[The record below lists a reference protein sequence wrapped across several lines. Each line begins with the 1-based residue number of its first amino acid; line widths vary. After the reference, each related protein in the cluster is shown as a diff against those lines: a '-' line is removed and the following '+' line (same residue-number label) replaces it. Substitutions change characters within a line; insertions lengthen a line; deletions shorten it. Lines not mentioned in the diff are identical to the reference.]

1 MFTLLRL
8 STEGSWSLSGGRG
21 EIPLNVIISTRQLE
35 QYMSS
40 VFRCFFSEERELAPI
55 LDAFKGSHE
64 SDVVGDKEFKKYPT
78 GFCHQVF
85 LTNRTSS
92 MSSSCQ

>member
-1 MFTLLRL
+1 M
-8 STEGSWSLSGGRG
+8 ST
-21 EIPLNVIISTRQLE
+21 
-35 QYMSS
+35 
-40 VFRCFFSEERELAPI
+40 VFDVFFSEERELAPI

-85 LTNRTSS
+85 LTNRPDLAFNVVF
-92 MSSSCQ
+92 MSVVHVHFSLRFLFSFGDHGRT